1 MTRLFSDRK
10 RPVHLGPFPLE
21 RLARQ
26 DSVDLSSV
34 PAMVP
39 VGFNRPDA
47 PESIVNAMREYQAM
61 LDAIR
66 DGIVNPVRSE
76 IPDDPRDRADHLK
89 AFGYFNDAAMAGI
102 CRLPG
107 AARLDQPIRNADIDR
122 LAHDL
127 KTRQTTTLASGIDMI
142 MADLK
147 DSMEAPPTKIEGHT
161 HAIVYLYE
169 NPRTRGGRGRLRL
182 AAGGASGARLPASQ

>member
-26 DSVDLSSV
+26 DSADLASV

-127 KTRQTTTLASGIDMI
+127 NGFDRYLAGHFKARWGIDR
-142 MADLK
+142 DLYQESINNNLSYLKYFLEK
-147 DSMEAPPTKIEGHT
+147 DPLHYAMF
-161 HAIVYLYE
+161 
-169 NPRTRGGRGRLRL
+169 LRRMDR
-182 AAGGASGARLPASQ
+182 S